1 MTQALM
7 HLKTRHKLML
17 ALILLMAAV
26 GAVVVL

>member
-1 MTQALM
+1 MTQALT

-17 ALILLMAAV
+17 VLILVMAAA